1 MLLLENL
8 KLNRTIPLLRTPL
21 HAGFPSPADDYLRK
35 KLDPRDILELNPLS
49 TFYMLIAG
57 HSWEEFNI
65 HDRDIVVI
73 DRSIPPSSGKLAIV
87 THEGSF
93 ALRMLGKIDGQL
105 CFLTQDSTGMILS
118 IEPSSEFQIW
128 GIITF
133 VIHRY

>member
-1 MLLLENL
+1 MLGLENI

-35 KLDPRDILELNPLS
+35 KLDPRDILELNPHS

-65 HDRDIVVI
+65 HDRDIIVI
-73 DRSIPPSSGKLAIV
+73 DRSIPPTSGKLAII
-87 THEGSF
+87 TYEGSF
-93 ALRMLGKIDGQL
+93 TLKMLGKIDGQL
-105 CFLTQDSTGMILS
+105 CFLKQDSSGLILS
-118 IEPSSEFQIW
+118 IEQSSPDQIW